1 MVTIDIDKLLAAA
14 SAVRERA
21 YAPYSHFA
29 VGAAALGSDGR
40 VYVGT
45 NVENAS
51 YGLSLCAERAA
62 VAAAVAGGASEI
74 LAVAVIAD
82 RPVPPCGACLQVI
95 AELGPTATV
104 AWGDGTGGYDVAEVG
119 ELLMKPFR
127 LERGEGR

>member
-1 MVTIDIDKLLAAA
+1 MVKVDLKKLLAAA
-14 SAVRERA
+14 AAARARA
-21 YAPYSHFA
+21 YAPYSRFA
-29 VGAAALGSDGR
+29 VGAAALGNDGR
-40 VYVGT
+40 IYAGV

-95 AELGPTATV
+95 AEFGSAATV
-104 AWGDGTGGYDVAEVG
+104 VWGGGTGNYNVAEVG
-119 ELLMKPFR
+119 ELLTKPFR
-127 LERGEGR
+127 LDRCDGG

>member
-1 MVTIDIDKLLAAA
+1 MFKIDFEKLLAAA

-40 VYVGT
+40 VYAGT

-62 VAAAVAGGASEI
+62 VAAAVAGGASEV

-82 RPVPPCGACLQVI
+82 RPAPPCGACLQVI

-104 AWGDGTGGYDVAEVG
+104 AWGDGTGGYNFAEVS
-119 ELLMKPFR
+119 ELLTKPFR
-127 LERGEGR
+127 FERREGG

>member
-1 MVTIDIDKLLAAA
+1 MVAINLDKLLGAANA
-14 SAVRERA
+14 IRERA

-74 LAVAVIAD
+74 LAVVVIAD
-82 RPVPPCGACLQVI
+82 PPVPPCGACLQVI
-95 AELGPTATV
+95 TELGSKATV
-104 AWGDGTGGYDVAEVG
+104 AWGDGTGNYNVAEAG
-119 ELLMKPFR
+119 ELLTKPFR
-127 LERGEGR
+127 LERREGG

>member
-1 MVTIDIDKLLAAA
+1 MFKIDFEKLLAAA
-14 SAVRERA
+14 NAVRERA

-40 VYVGT
+40 VYAGT

-62 VAAAVAGGASEI
+62 VAAAVAGGASEV

-104 AWGDGTGGYDVAEVG
+104 AWGDGTGGYNVAEVS
-119 ELLMKPFR
+119 ELLTKPFR
-127 LERGEGR
+127 FERREGG